1 MRTKR
6 MPDDQGELRHLFTF
20 LAELHQ
26 SSLTPIGIEEFSHP
40 DEDFAVLFADAALD
54 TSPGSQ
60 STGLRGHPCGGS
72 SGRLACIARSI
83 SRSPHCNAVVVLLL
97 CYSGGSGSCLSLGML
112 LSGEGGVLR
121 MMLVLVLLLLM
132 VLSLMVLL
140 LLLLLLLLVQPGR
153 FSLRVLVLVREDV
166 LGLSLQHGFG
176 LLGGGT

>member
-1 MRTKR
+1 
-6 MPDDQGELRHLFTF
+6 
-20 LAELHQ
+20 
-26 SSLTPIGIEEFSHP
+26 
-40 DEDFAVLFADAALD
+40 
-54 TSPGSQ
+54 
-60 STGLRGHPCGGS
+60 
-72 SGRLACIARSI
+72 
-83 SRSPHCNAVVVLLL
+83 VLLL
-97 CYSGGSGSCLSLGML
+97 CYGGGSGRCLSLGML

-176 LLGGGT
+176 LLGGGGVRNGVTGKGPQGN